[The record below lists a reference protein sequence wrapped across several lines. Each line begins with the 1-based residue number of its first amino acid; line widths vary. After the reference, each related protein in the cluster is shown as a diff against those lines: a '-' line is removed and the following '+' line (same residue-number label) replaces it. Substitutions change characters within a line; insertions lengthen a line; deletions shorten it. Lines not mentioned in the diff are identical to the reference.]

1 MKACLLLFFYFSFIC
16 QLHGAD
22 VKIKQNESMMGSTA
36 MTYDLS
42 EEKLMKLKYYC
53 FTKNNIYKQLRF
65 LERSASQGNVTAQFN
80 YGVFLSDTNP
90 TLSEYYNLNRAIYWM
105 EFAVNNGNIDAKSKL
120 QELKKLKRM
129 DRRKN
134 KENP

>member
-1 MKACLLLFFYFSFIC
+1 MYESMLVTIFLFLFYLSI
-16 QLHGAD
+16 AD

-42 EEKLMKLKYYC
+42 EKKLMKLKYKSQHGDSEASFRLYQYYC

-80 YGVFLSDTNP
+80 YGSFYQIQIQHYQN
-90 TLSEYYNLNRAIYWM
+90 I
-105 EFAVNNGNIDAKSKL
+105 IDAKSKL

>member
-42 EEKLMKLKYYC
+42 EEKLMKLKYKSQHGDSEASFRLYQYYC
-53 FTKNNIYKQLRF
+53 FTKNNITNNCDSWKDQHLRGM
-65 LERSASQGNVTAQFN
+65 LQRSLIMGSFYQIQIQH
-80 YGVFLSDTNP
+80 YQ
-90 TLSEYYNLNRAIYWM
+90 
-105 EFAVNNGNIDAKSKL
+105 NIII
-120 QELKKLKRM
+120 
-129 DRRKN
+129 
-134 KENP
+134 